1 MGHSHAGH
9 FLVGSCG
16 HNRPLMRVVC
26 SLDLGKQ
33 PGNLTR
39 KAEKRQRSG
48 LPEGPGPSRGARC
61 PSWDGGV
68 GRAEC
73 LGCRGS
79 GLKGVQF

>member
-16 HNRPLMRVVC
+16 HNRSLMQVVC

-39 KAEKRQRSG
+39 KAEKRQRSQWA
-48 LPEGPGPSRGARC
+48 SRG
-61 PSWDGGV
+61 PWTIQ
-68 GRAEC
+68 
-73 LGCRGS
+73 RGS
-79 GLKGVQF
+79 VPILGWRGGEG